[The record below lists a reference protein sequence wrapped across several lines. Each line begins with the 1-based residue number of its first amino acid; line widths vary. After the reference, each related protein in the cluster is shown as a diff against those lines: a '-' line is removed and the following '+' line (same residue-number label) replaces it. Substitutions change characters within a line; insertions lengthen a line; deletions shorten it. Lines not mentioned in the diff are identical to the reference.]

1 MHLMV
6 IYITGWHYETGVFVN
21 LILEGNN
28 YLRGGSGPGLA
39 WAGAKPNLN
48 GVKDGSTL
56 IIDGNG
62 KLEVYGGNM
71 KWTSAIGNSY
81 SGGDA
86 GGEVNNIIIKGG
98 NIKAVGSNNGS
109 GIGSVIYG
117 KVNNL
122 IIEDGIIEA
131 IGSNCGAGIGC
142 SDGNATADNIII
154 NGGKIIAQGGS
165 LGAGIGVGTNSGLLK
180 ITGGNIYS
188 IGSTNKRFIGAAIGH
203 GMQNILI
210 EGGTIRTES
219 RAHAGVFKN
228 EVNNVKI
235 TGGNLQ
241 LGGVG
246 DIGALDSS
254 ENFVQGISTNG
265 TDNLYKTPIKLQN
278 VGENKKVTKLT
289 TSDNIEYGIKD
300 MYTLED
306 GMLYLYLPAGTRTIT
321 IITEDGK
328 AYSGTVKTKET
339 PEEVV
344 LNEMN

>member
-1 MHLMV
+1 MKNQ
-6 IYITGWHYETGVFVN
+6 IKERKGI
-21 LILEGNN
+21 
-28 YLRGGSGPGLA
+28 
-39 WAGAKPNLN
+39 
-48 GVKDGSTL
+48 TL
-56 IIDGNG
+56 IG
-62 KLEVYGGNM
+62 LVV
-71 KWTSAIGNSY
+71 T
-81 SGGDA
+81 
-86 GGEVNNIIIKGG
+86 
-98 NIKAVGSNNGS
+98 
-109 GIGSVIYG
+109 

-142 SDGNATADNIII
+142 SYGNATADNIII

-246 DIGALDSS
+246 DIGSLDSS

-265 TDNLYKTPIKLQN
+265 TDNLYKTPIQLQGI
-278 VGENKKVTKLT
+278 GENRKVTKLT

-300 MYTLED
+300 MYTLEN
-306 GMLYLYLPAGTRTIT
+306 GMLYLYLPTGTRTIT
-321 IITEDGK
+321 IEVEGK
-328 AYSGTVKTKET
+328 KYSGSVQTTET
-339 PEEVV
+339 PEEVT
-344 LNEMN
+344 LNEIN